1 MNKLLYLCTVVVFL
15 LHICIILY
23 QSDMQT
29 RSRCSG
35 VKSSPPKILGNM
47 GRSFSLFAI
56 ILITVGGFTLALRRL
71 RNLFCNPRISPSTAV

>member
-1 MNKLLYLCTVVVFL
+1 MNKLLYLYTVVVFF

-29 RSRCSG
+29 RARRSG

-47 GRSFSLFAI
+47 GRSFSTMFAYRSYGDWWWFHSG
-56 ILITVGGFTLALRRL
+56 ITSFA
-71 RNLFCNPRISPSTAV
+71 